1 MTYTKEEYAKSYT
14 EILEIFKYIPENLLK
29 KIPNNIIKK
38 YYENMDKSYKYA
50 YDIGRSLEDQKV
62 SQLTKILLA
71 NIYIK
76 YWATERDKKRI
87 EIYDRKILEKNE
99 IEKRKKYNIGN
110 IFTNNTNTAT
120 ANHIVDENRSLIE
133 VKKKS
138 FFRSIIDRIKN
149 ILKR

>member
-50 YDIGRSLEDQKV
+50 YDIGRSLENQEV

-76 YWATERDKKRI
+76 YWATEHDKKR
-87 EIYDRKILEKNE
+87 KLVG
-99 IEKRKKYNIGN
+99 KRSN
-110 IFTNNTNTAT
+110 
-120 ANHIVDENRSLIE
+120 
-133 VKKKS
+133 
-138 FFRSIIDRIKN
+138 
-149 ILKR
+149 

>member
-29 KIPNNIIKK
+29 KIPNSIIKK

-99 IEKRKKYNIGN
+99 IEKRKPI
-110 IFTNNTNTAT
+110 AD
-120 ANHIVDENRSLIE
+120 HR
-133 VKKKS
+133 
-138 FFRSIIDRIKN
+138 R
-149 ILKR
+149 